1 MQAPIFALNQ
11 PANQPAGSF
20 YEAVM
25 LSCSTCPLCQ
35 VGSKETGLRSC
46 STRLLRRA
54 STEGCFTKLS
64 HQTGSEGRC
73 PKPLHW
79 VVLRT
84 RSIQSIRQSAPE
96 SQFIG
101 RFHEAV
107 LQSKSTKLFRPTLS
121 PGWSGKPLHQA
132 VPLGHSAHPLWET
145 APQSRPTMLPTES
158 FCQVSLAG
166 RSAKPPYKEAPRKC
180 DHATSS
186 RSRLLR
192 CHFARYL
199 QNAFS
204 PTLAC
209 THLYYRGNE

>member
-1 MQAPIFALNQ
+1 
-11 PANQPAGSF
+11 
-20 YEAVM
+20 M

-35 VGSKETGLRSC
+35 VGSKDWS
-46 STRLLRRA
+46 
-54 STEGCFTKLS
+54 TKLFHEAAS
-64 HQTGSEGRC
+64 PSQYRRLFHEAIPPDRLGRPL

-132 VPLGHSAHPLWET
+132 APLGHSAHPLRET

-180 DHATSS
+180 DHATSPKS
-186 RSRLLR
+186 CWL
-192 CHFARYL
+192 
-199 QNAFS
+199 
-204 PTLAC
+204 
-209 THLYYRGNE
+209 

>member
-35 VGSKETGLRSC
+35 VGSKD
-46 STRLLRRA
+46 
-54 STEGCFTKLS
+54 
-64 HQTGSEGRC
+64 
-73 PKPLHW
+73 W
-79 VVLRT
+79 
-84 RSIQSIRQSAPE
+84 
-96 SQFIG
+96 
-101 RFHEAV
+101 
-107 LQSKSTKLFRPTLS
+107 STKLFHEAASPSQYRRLFHEAIPPDRLGRPLPQTASLGCFTNPVHPVDS
-121 PGWSGKPLHQA
+121 PICSGKPVHWTVSRSRSTKQVYKVVSSHPFARLVGKPLHQA
-132 VPLGHSAHPLWET
+132 VPLGHSAHPLRET